1 MDRSQKHASDLLY
14 CPLSFLKMKSSYI
27 AIRLVR
33 FLSAGVIIDDLESGK
48 MKTILTMIAVA
59 LLVVPAVSEYTQ
71 ISGSYGK
78 TWLAESGNKNVI
90 EQQPPNQGLWSW
102 GAIPK
107 GRTVSNGKLMAA
119 VPGTLIY
126 PAFPSSDDP
135 IVINGITP
143 SEAMS
148 GNNSTQLSDPYLLED
163 PWFVAQ
169 TSDRPVFYRDLPY

>member
-1 MDRSQKHASDLLY
+1 MDRSLERRKEGQS
-14 CPLSFLKMKSSYI
+14 CSSRQHKQDVRDI

-33 FLSAGVIIDDLESGK
+33 FLSAGVSIDDLESGK
-48 MKTILTMIAVA
+48 MKTILIIIAVA
-59 LLVVPAVSEYTQ
+59 LLVIPAVSEYTQ

-90 EQQPPNQGLWSW
+90 EQQPSNQGLWSW

-107 GRTVSNGKLMAA
+107 GRSLSNGKLMPA
-119 VPGTLIY
+119 VPGTLIF

-143 SEAMS
+143 SKAMS
-148 GNNSTQLSDPYLLED
+148 GNNSTQLTDPYLSED
-163 PWFVAQ
+163 PWFIAQ